1 MFIITNFSIFK
12 STTNITREEQTKGSL
27 KTKTIKDK
35 NKLRFLDPEVNWG
48 VDFNLENYLNHKTEQ
63 SLESILIE
71 ELKKPVKFINTKK
84 SSKNTNALSSLTH
97 QKHYKEILNNAV
109 KNENK
114 FSEFRNIEVTQIL

>member
-1 MFIITNFSIFK
+1 LFIITNFSIFK